1 MAQTSPERAAKV
13 IVTKAIERGKPRVF
27 IGPDAHTVDFLQ
39 RVIGA
44 RYQEL
49 MVPLARL
56 AKAKALERGIRL

>member
-27 IGPDAHTVDFLQ
+27 IGPDAHAVNLVQ
-39 RVIGA
+39 RVVGA

-49 MVPLARL
+49 GVPLARR
-56 AKAKALERGIRL
+56 AKAKALQRGIRL